1 MVDHVA
7 IEQSNSS
14 FLLHGVKEA
23 STVQK
28 YWMVQKDN
36 TIFPKCM
43 TRNQDLDLLSTN
55 STEIMSTLI

>member
-23 STVQK
+23 NTVKK
-28 YWMVQKDN
+28 YWMVQMNN

-43 TRNQDLDLLSTN
+43 TRNQAPDLLSTN